1 MVSWEFISRT
11 IYPFLEDLGETVH
24 TYVNFHKV
32 KSEYDI
38 AFKYHVDTMP
48 ANADNALVPKI
59 LHHIWLQEHG
69 DGRLE
74 TYEESRNTCTAMH
87 KSEDGWQ
94 HWLWTEDVATE
105 WVHTQYPELY
115 KNYTSYAQTIQRSNI
130 LRYLI
135 LHHYGGIYLD
145 LDLTCRQPLDE
156 FLHAPFLTSSTSKW
170 PVGINNA
177 FILSRPQHPFLDHLI
192 QDERIQSRA
201 RDWPSPW
208 LESMMTTG
216 FMFLSNAWM
225 DYVELHK
232 HLSYR
237 DSVFVL
243 ADNHGKYAEHA
254 LGGKANTPLF
264 EHARAGSWHA
274 WDASIVLF
282 VERHPNRAIAGL
294 VLVVFAWIVSMFLGC
309 CGRPR
314 LCKGRNHRERQE
326 KQWNVRRDVVEARK
340 KRTHALHSMERRR
353 RQVLPSH
360 HTTPT
365 PTRDA
370 LSRFL
375 AALAPSQGASLP
387 DGTYLRD
394 SNDSIAPISLPPR
407 SGSYPGS
414 HAGRTSSI
422 MIPPRNTGYGGRP
435 SSIYDFAY

>member
-1 MVSWEFISRT
+1 MQLVRWIVAFVIFVTCMVSWEFVSRK
-11 IYPFLEDLGETVH
+11 IYPFFKDLGETAH
-24 TYVNFHKV
+24 TYINFHKV
-32 KSEYDI
+32 KSEFDI

-48 ANADNALVPKI
+48 ADASNALVPKI

-74 TYEESRNTCTAMH
+74 KYEESRNTCTSMH

-94 HWLWTEDVATE
+94 HWLWTEDIATE
-105 WVHTQYPELY
+105 WVHTQYPHLY
-115 KNYTSYAQTIQRSNI
+115 KNYTSYAQTIQRSNL

-145 LDLTCRQPLDE
+145 LDLTCRQPLDDL
-156 FLHAPFLTSSTSKW
+156 LHAPFLTSSTSKW

-177 FILSRPQHPFLDHLI
+177 FILSRPQHPFLGHLI
-192 QDERIQSRA
+192 DDDRIQDYIRE
-201 RDWPSPW
+201 WPFPW
-208 LESMMTTG
+208 IESMMTTG

-225 DYVELHK
+225 DYVETHK

-243 ADNHGKYAEHA
+243 ADSHGKYAEHA
-254 LGGKANTPLF
+254 LGGKAKTPLF

-274 WDASIVLF
+274 WDASIILA
-282 VERHPNRAIAGL
+282 VEKRPTLAIAGL
-294 VLVVFAWIVSMFLGC
+294 ALLVSVWLLGMLVAC
-309 CGRPR
+309 YGRPR

-326 KQWNVRRDVVEARK
+326 QKWTVRRDITEARK
-340 KRTHALHSMERRR
+340 KRRDALHSMERRR
-353 RQVLPSH
+353 NRQVLPSH
-360 HTTPT
+360 HTRGAP
-365 PTRDA
+365 
-370 LSRFL
+370 LS
-375 AALAPSQGASLP
+375 
-387 DGTYLRD
+387 DGMYLRD

-407 SGSYPGS
+407 TGSYPGS